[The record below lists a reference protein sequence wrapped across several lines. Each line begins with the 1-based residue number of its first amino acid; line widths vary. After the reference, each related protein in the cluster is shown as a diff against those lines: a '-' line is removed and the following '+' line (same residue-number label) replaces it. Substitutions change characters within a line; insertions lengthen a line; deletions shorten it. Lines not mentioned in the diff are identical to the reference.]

1 MRAYRFVGPVVVV
14 CYLLV
19 LSLTGCVP
27 ERETV
32 VPATRRAVAA
42 SPLPVTV
49 TMALAEPSATA
60 ATATIA
66 ATAAATATPVATF
79 TPTTVPTPT
88 DPLVIAPENAERLT
102 QLAQFGKGI
111 IKSIRWSPDGAT
123 FAVASSTGIHL
134 YDEETLQEV
143 STLGNATPYMVDF
156 SFSPQGDA
164 LVVFNCD
171 LGCAAE
177 VWDSASGQPLHY
189 LDTWTMPVFT
199 SDGQRIVYAFPA
211 AGPLFWEDFRTG
223 ERQGTIQLELRQSS
237 QVVFGPG
244 GELLAEVNTEDEQER
259 TLHLWNTASGQLL
272 HTIDAPVYSVAFSPQ
287 GDLMATSGE
296 GGIVRVWAVPGGE
309 LLHQVEG
316 EGGTVVFSPDGR
328 ILAES
333 NGQDRT
339 VHLWDMASGQLL
351 HRLTLAPGLQH
362 CYSIWSVAFS
372 PDGREL
378 AVVAGSSVLFFDV
391 TGGELQ
397 RSLEGYCF
405 ASDVVFSP
413 DSNAL
418 ITAGGYDVRTLDV
431 HSGELLELRQSD
443 EPVGSVA
450 FSPDGG
456 LMAWGGGGQQYWV
469 QVWDRTTE
477 QLLYT
482 IEEEAEPVNEV
493 GFSPDG
499 QLLATQSGYGQ
510 GPAVQLREARSGR
523 PLFNHEGSGFAFSP
537 DGRLFATSSYPW
549 AIELW
554 NATTFQLVRRF
565 EQLNLLGFSLDGNIL
580 AQQSGEDVDNAADIT
595 TGWWEI
601 DSGELLRTFAEKEYI
616 PSRVLA
622 FSPDN
627 RLFLGI
633 PVYGYT
639 TLWDVDT
646 GEKMLW
652 ESSAAA
658 TGAFSPDGRLLAT
671 ISSDG
676 TMRLWGLPSDAP

>member
-1 MRAYRFVGPVVVV
+1 
-14 CYLLV
+14 
-19 LSLTGCVP
+19 
-27 ERETV
+27 
-32 VPATRRAVAA
+32 
-42 SPLPVTV
+42 
-49 TMALAEPSATA
+49 
-60 ATATIA
+60 
-66 ATAAATATPVATF
+66 
-79 TPTTVPTPT
+79 VPTPT

-309 LLHQVEG
+309 LLREVEG
-316 EGGTVVFSPDGR
+316 VGGTVVFSPDSR
-328 ILAES
+328 VLAES
-333 NGQDRT
+333 NSRT
-339 VHLWDMASGQLL
+339 VRLWDMVSGQLL
-351 HRLTLAPGLQH
+351 HRLTLPPGPQCGSGNL
-362 CYSIWSVAFS
+362 AFS
-372 PDGREL
+372 PSGREL
-378 AVVAGSSVLFFDV
+378 AVVAGSSVLFFEV
-391 TGGELQ
+391 TSGELQ
-397 RSLEGYCF
+397 RYLEGYCF
-405 ASDVVFSP
+405 ASDAVFSP
-413 DSNAL
+413 DSSAL
-418 ITAGGYDVRTLDV
+418 ITAGGYDIRTVDV
-431 HSGELLELRQSD
+431 HSGELLHTRQSD
-443 EPVGSVA
+443 ELVGRIA
-450 FSPDGG
+450 ISPDGG
-456 LMAWGGGGQQYWV
+456 LMAWGGGGQQYWL
-469 QVWDRTTE
+469 QVWDRLAE

-482 IEEEAEPVNEV
+482 IEEEAAPVQEV

-499 QLLATQSGYGQ
+499 QLLATQSWNGEE
-510 GPAVQLREARSGR
+510 PVVQVREAGNGKL
-523 PLFNHEGSGFAFSP
+523 LFGHEAS
-537 DGRLFATSSYPW
+537 
-549 AIELW
+549 
-554 NATTFQLVRRF
+554 RF
-565 EQLNLLGFSLDGNIL
+565 
-580 AQQSGEDVDNAADIT
+580 
-595 TGWWEI
+595 
-601 DSGELLRTFAEKEYI
+601 
-616 PSRVLA
+616 
-622 FSPDN
+622 
-627 RLFLGI
+627 
-633 PVYGYT
+633 
-639 TLWDVDT
+639 
-646 GEKMLW
+646 
-652 ESSAAA
+652 
-658 TGAFSPDGRLLAT
+658 AFSPDGRLLAT
-671 ISSDG
+671 SLEPYSLEKTSIELWDVTTFQPVRRLEGLTLLGFGADG
-676 TMRLWGLPSDAP
+676 NILAKSTETTDWWWASVSGELLRPLEMDNPPHKAIAFSPDGRLLLGIPSAGLYLPIWNLMTGQELPSPANGGTGTFSPDGRLLATVGDGGVVRLWGLEIGD